1 MELEKLKQII
11 AEVAGVHTEEITLR
25 TTFLDDLG
33 VDSLDVYQI
42 IMGIEQEF
50 HIEITAEQAET
61 VITIEDAI
69 NLIKTVMEI

>member
-11 AEVAGVHTEEITLR
+11 AEVAGVHTEEITLY
-25 TTFLDDLG
+25 TTFIDDLG

-50 HIEITAEQAET
+50 NIEITAEQAET
-61 VITIEDAI
+61 VTTIEDAV
-69 NLIKTVMEI
+69 NLIKEALG

>member
-11 AEVAGVHTEEITLR
+11 AEVAGVHTEEITLD
-25 TTFLDDLG
+25 TTFIDDLG

-50 HIEITAEQAET
+50 NIEITAEQAET
-61 VITIEDAI
+61 VTTIEDAV
-69 NLIKTVMEI
+69 NLIKDVIG